1 MARKMKD
8 SGIEWIGEIP
18 EEWEISKVSY
28 FYEVQL
34 GKMLQPQKKS
44 ETDTEE
50 KYLCAANVGKN
61 SLSLDTLKTMWFS
74 QTEKHQF
81 DLKEGD
87 LLVVEGG
94 DVASCAIIETPV
106 RNLFFQNALHRV
118 RPLHNES
125 VAFLRYWLMTAKS
138 YGYIDFICN
147 KATIAHFSKEKF
159 IALPIPVIPQDI
171 QSKIVSFLDLE
182 CKQIDDLLSKSR
194 SSIEEYKKLKQAV
207 ITQAVTKG
215 VRGEREMKDSGVEW
229 IGEIPVDWEISRIKY
244 VSIFEP
250 SCDFRKLTPETIIT
264 YSPMECIKNGT
275 FERRTSL
282 YGNLA
287 HTLTPFQNGDI
298 VMAKVTPCFENGNIA
313 IMNELQS
320 GYGLGS
326 SELFVFRPQNINT
339 RYLFY
344 WLQNKLFVHQACATM
359 TGTGGLKRIS
369 PSFVKNCNIHYPST
383 AEQAQIAAYLDTKCA
398 EIDKLI
404 AKKEQLVKE
413 LESYKKSLIYEVVT
427 GKREV

>member
-18 EEWEISKVSY
+18 EGWELTKVKRIFDIGRGRVISQQELTS
-28 FYEVQL
+28 
-34 GKMLQPQKKS
+34 
-44 ETDTEE
+44 
-50 KYLCAANVGKN
+50 VGYPVY
-61 SLSLDTLKTMWFS
+61 SS
-74 QTEKHQF
+74 QTKNNGCLGYISTYDF
-81 DLKEGD
+81 DKSQLTWTTDG
-87 LLVVEGG
+87 V
-94 DVASCAIIETPV
+94 
-106 RNLFFQNALHRV
+106 NAGTV
-118 RPLHNES
+118 
-125 VAFLRYWLMTAKS
+125 FLREGKYNCTNVCGTLAPKNDTNDLRYLKYALE
-138 YGYIDFICN
+138 YIAFYHKRADINGFKIMNNEMAEIELLLPPLFEQQNIANYLDFKCSQ
-147 KATIAHFSKEKF
+147 T
-159 IALPIPVIPQDI
+159 
-171 QSKIVSFLDLE
+171 QSILE
-182 CKQIDDLLSKSR
+182 QSLF
-194 SSIEEYKKLKQAV
+194 SIEEYKKLKQAI

-215 VRGEREMKDSGVEW
+215 VRGKREMKDSGVEW

-250 SCDFRKLTPETIIT
+250 SCDFRKLTPETNIT

-398 EIDKLI
+398 EIDGLI

-413 LESYKKSLIYEVVT
+413 LEGYKKSLIYEVVT

>member
-18 EEWEISKVSY
+18 EGWELTKVKRIFDIGRGRVISQQELTS
-28 FYEVQL
+28 
-34 GKMLQPQKKS
+34 
-44 ETDTEE
+44 
-50 KYLCAANVGKN
+50 VGYPVY
-61 SLSLDTLKTMWFS
+61 SS
-74 QTEKHQF
+74 QTKNNGCLGYISTYDF
-81 DLKEGD
+81 DKSQLTWTTDG
-87 LLVVEGG
+87 V
-94 DVASCAIIETPV
+94 
-106 RNLFFQNALHRV
+106 NAGTV
-118 RPLHNES
+118 
-125 VAFLRYWLMTAKS
+125 FLREGKYNCTNVCGTLAPKNDTNDLHYLKYALE
-138 YGYIDFICN
+138 YIAFYHKRADINGFKIMNNEMAEIELLLPPLFEQQNIANYLDFKCSQ
-147 KATIAHFSKEKF
+147 T
-159 IALPIPVIPQDI
+159 
-171 QSKIVSFLDLE
+171 QSILE
-182 CKQIDDLLSKSR
+182 QSLF
-194 SSIEEYKKLKQAV
+194 SIEEYKKLKQAV

-229 IGEIPVDWEISRIKY
+229 IGEIPAEWRISRIKY

-313 IMNELQS
+313 IMNDLQS

-369 PSFVKNCNIHYPST
+369 PSFVKNCNIHYPPA
-383 AEQAQIAAYLDTKCA
+383 AEQEEIADYLDAKCA